1 MQHRATLARVLGLG
15 DLSVLSSASMAPA
28 YSIAATFGLM
38 VAAAGFGAP
47 LGLVVL
53 AIPAV
58 FIALA
63 FHRLCEEHPEAGST
77 YAWSRIAFGARFA
90 LFAGWIVVLSY
101 FVASVASVVPAG
113 IYSLSLL
120 WPGAAADTH
129 AVALVGGAWVV
140 AAGVLLMSG
149 MRPTANTTVVFLSL
163 EFAAL
168 LFFAILAFAHP
179 AVTQSLQSPQQLLGL
194 GSGGFAGFLSAMVL
208 AIWVTDGWEVS
219 TYTSEEH
226 TGSNRNPGLGGL
238 IALMV
243 TVGIMLLCSIAFMRV
258 APVQG
263 IADHATDTLAYV
275 ALQLGGGWRS
285 WLMILTVLV
294 SSGAALWTTQLGLSR
309 LLFSAARD
317 GTLPASLARVH
328 PKFGTPVLSIVVVSA
343 GALALTLLT
352 AIVPSVKAALSEV
365 VNASSILLGLTYI
378 FTGAACVWYFARKG
392 VPLTDLTRV
401 VLPAIGT
408 LAVTALLIVNFKSQS
423 PVDQIVAIVCVVL
436 GVLIAALGGNTG
448 AKAPALHL
456 SRDEERDA

>member
-1 MQHRATLARVLGLG
+1 MQRVALARVLGLG

-47 LGLVVL
+47 LALVVL
-53 AIPAV
+53 AVPAA
-58 FIALA
+58 FIAIA

-113 IYSLSLL
+113 IYTLSLL

-129 AVALVGGAWVV
+129 AVALVGGVWVV
-140 AAGVLLMSG
+140 GAGVLLMTG
-149 MRPTANTTVVFLSL
+149 MRPTANATVLFLSL

-168 LFFAILAFAHP
+168 LLFAILAFAHP
-179 AVTQSLQSPQQLLGL
+179 AAAQSLQSPRQLLGI
-194 GSGGFAGFLSAMVL
+194 GSGSFAGFLSAMVL

-226 TGSNRNPGLGGL
+226 TGSDRNPGLGGL
-238 IALMV
+238 IALTV
-243 TVGIMLLCSIAFMRV
+243 TVGIMVLCSIAFMRV

-275 ALQLGGGWRS
+275 ATQLGGGWRS

-309 LLFSAARD
+309 LLFSAARN
-317 GTLPASLARVH
+317 GTLHASLAKVH
-328 PKFGTPVLSIVVVSA
+328 PKFGTPVLSIVVVS
-343 GALALTLLT
+343 GGGLALTLLT
-352 AIVPSVKAALSEV
+352 AILPSVKAALSEV

-378 FTGAACVWYFARKG
+378 FTGAACVWYFAKRR
-392 VPLTDLTRV
+392 VPLTDATRI
-401 VLPAIGT
+401 VLPALGT
-408 LAVTALLIVNFKSQS
+408 LAVTALLVVNFRNQS
-423 PVDQIVAIVCVVL
+423 FVDQVIALICVVV
-436 GVLIAALGGNTG
+436 GIVIAALVGRPNVTFQAGT
-448 AKAPALHL
+448 
-456 SRDEERDA
+456 

>member
-1 MQHRATLARVLGLG
+1 MQRVALARVLGLG

-38 VAAAGFGAP
+38 VAASGFGAP
-47 LGLVVL
+47 LALVVL
-53 AIPAV
+53 AIPAA
-58 FIALA
+58 FIAIA
-63 FHRLCEEHPEAGST
+63 FHRLCEEQPEAGST
-77 YAWSRIAFGARFA
+77 YAWTRIAFGARFA

-129 AVALVGGAWVV
+129 AVALVGGVWVIG
-140 AAGVLLMSG
+140 AGVLLMTG
-149 MRPTANTTVVFLSL
+149 MRPTANTTALFLSL

-168 LFFAILAFAHP
+168 LFFAILAFTHP
-179 AVTQSLQSPQQLLGL
+179 AAAQSLQSPKQLLGL

-226 TGSNRNPGLGGL
+226 TGSDRNPGLGGL
-238 IALMV
+238 IALTV
-243 TVGIMLLCSIAFMRV
+243 TVGMMVLCSIAFMRV

-285 WLMILTVLV
+285 WLMVLTVLA

-309 LLFSAARD
+309 LLFSAARN
-317 GTLPASLARVH
+317 GTLPASLATVH
-328 PKFGTPVLSIVVVSA
+328 PKFGTPVWSIVVVSA
-343 GALALTLLT
+343 GALALTLLI

-378 FTGAACVWYFARKG
+378 FTGAACVWYFAKRR
-392 VPLTDLTRV
+392 VPLTDATRI
-401 VLPAIGT
+401 VLPALGT
-408 LAVTALLIVNFKSQS
+408 LAVTALLVVNFRSQS
-423 PVDQIVAIVCVVL
+423 FVDQVIALICVVV
-436 GVLIAALGGNTG
+436 GIIIAALVGKRPG
-448 AKAPALHL
+448 AKAPALQ
-456 SRDEERDA
+456 RV